1 MRIRGIRVML
11 CLGILAAW
19 AAPAHAQAIGS
30 IFGKVTDPSGAVLP
44 GVTVTVAGT
53 GLQQPLVGTTT
64 ESGAYQFPSVPLG
77 TYTVTFE
84 LASFKKAI
92 RPNVVITTGFNAE
105 VDQKLEL
112 GQMTEEVTIS
122 AASPLVDTKKTTT
135 GGTFT
140 SDVMEKIPTAR
151 DPWQVINM
159 APGVQAGLN
168 VGGSASGQQVSLATR
183 GTTANVQWNL
193 EGGAIT
199 DLSSNSSPT
208 YFNFDSLEQIQVTN
222 GGGDVSVQ
230 SSGLSIN
237 IVTKSGS
244 NVFKG
249 TAHGTFENSSMESN
263 NVSLSQFNAA
273 NIPGSANGFL
283 SGNPIKKIT
292 VIDGDYGGPIMKN
305 RLWFWG
311 SLSRQDINDGIA
323 NFFDP
328 SLGDFCKQLD
338 AAVRQKNLAGSGL
351 ITFDKLNE
359 IQGCLGNDRT
369 LIKDIDWKLNYQIN
383 SANKI
388 QWLFTSDNK
397 YRNHRGSNSTTAIES
412 TSQQTSDAPWKFPL
426 PTHQF
431 THTLIASDKLV
442 FNNQVTY
449 VGGGFFLD
457 YQDVPPLGS
466 CAQTRYNGAIDP
478 SGYPA
483 FANQGCLWNV
493 QSLNNTTTGLT
504 SQSKVASYQTVR
516 HTWEAKS
523 EGTYFKSHFV
533 GGDHSLKFGL
543 GWRKAPILSFSHYS
557 GGAQAIVECV
567 GNSSLAGCGDGT
579 YQPAGS
585 AAGVV
590 ARSAVLYRDQLRNND
605 WWTYYGYIQ
614 DGYAA
619 GRWRLNGGVRYDWQ
633 QSKYLGGCV
642 PASAIDPTALPSQCE
657 SATSS
662 DPLTGKKIQSFG
674 NWAPRVSA
682 TYDVFGNGKTSIHA
696 SYSYYYDTKI
706 TLANALAGIF
716 SQPALTWG
724 PNTSSGLCTGTSCW
738 TDLNLDGHVQLN
750 ELSGTPSSSNSRFN
764 STTGIF
770 APAGNNV
777 DPSAKIGRTREA
789 VVGGQHELITNLAV
803 GVDFIYRKYDN
814 GTTTYS
820 VGYQPGSG
828 NNLSN
833 LYTGPLTWTDPITG
847 ISAPYYVICAGC
859 TRPSG
864 LSTIAMTNPNY
875 QQYYGVD
882 FTVTKRFSNRWQA
895 SSALTW
901 QNNPQYYPTY
911 SVNFINPTGQA
922 FQNGFTNTS
931 SSNSARYLYKASGSY
946 VFPWDI
952 AAAAN
957 YNLVDGAVRL
967 MSINGPGQV
976 YGGTSG
982 NISYSTLAFQ
992 NAGTT
997 RLPATSLLDLSVNKT
1012 FKFRG
1017 GKESVRVI
1025 LDCFNVLNA
1034 NTPANNSGTGTNAYA
1049 SNNLSLQQ
1057 SLQLASILPPR
1068 IFRIGFG
1075 LNF

>member
-1 MRIRGIRVML
+1 
-11 CLGILAAW
+11 
-19 AAPAHAQAIGS
+19 
-30 IFGKVTDPSGAVLP
+30 
-44 GVTVTVAGT
+44 
-53 GLQQPLVGTTT
+53 
-64 ESGAYQFPSVPLG
+64 VPLG

-92 RPNVVITTGFNAE
+92 RPNVVITTGFNAQ

-135 GGTFT
+135 GSIIT

-249 TAHGTFENSSMESN
+249 TAHGTFENASMESN
-263 NVSLSQFNAA
+263 NVSLAQFNSA

-283 SGNPIKKIT
+283 SGNPIKKIS

-305 RLWFWG
+305 RFWFWG
-311 SLSRQDINDGIA
+311 SASRQDINDGIA

-328 SLGDFCKQLD
+328 SLGDYCKQLD
-338 AAVRQKNLAGSGL
+338 AAVRAKNLANSGL
-351 ITFDKLNE
+351 ITYDKLSE

-397 YRNHRGSNSTTAIES
+397 YRNHRGSSSTTAIES

-426 PTHQF
+426 PTHQI

-457 YQDVPPLGS
+457 YQDVPPLGTCPQS
-466 CAQTRYNGAIDP
+466 RYNGATDP
-478 SGYPA
+478 MGYPSA
-483 FANQGCLWNV
+483 QNAACLWNV
-493 QSLNNTTTGLT
+493 QSLVNSTTGLL
-504 SQSKVASYQTVR
+504 SQSKTSSYQTVR

-523 EGTYFKSHFV
+523 EGTYFKSNFA

-557 GGAQAIVECV
+557 GGAQATVECV
-567 GNSSLAGCGDGT
+567 GNSSLAGCGDGS
-579 YQPAGS
+579 YVVAGS
-585 AAGVV
+585 ASGVV
-590 ARSAVLYRDQLRNND
+590 ARQAQLIRERMANNTD
-605 WWTYYGYIQ
+605 WWTYYGYLQ
-614 DGYAA
+614 DSYAA
-619 GRWRLNGGVRYDWQ
+619 GKWRLNGGVRYDWQ
-633 QSKYLGGCV
+633 QSKYLGGCI
-642 PASAIDPTALPSQCE
+642 PANMLDPTALPAQCD
-657 SATSS
+657 SATMT
-662 DPLTGKKIQSFG
+662 DPSTGKQIQSFG
-674 NWAPRVSA
+674 NWSPRVSA
-682 TYDVFGNGKTSIHA
+682 TYDVFGNGKTSVH
-696 SYSYYYDTKI
+696 SSFSYYYDTKI
-706 TLANALAGIF
+706 TLANALSGN
-716 SQPALTWG
+716 SPLVTLTWG
-724 PNTSSGLCTGTSCW
+724 PNAANGTCTGTSCW
-738 TDLNLDGHVQLN
+738 TDLNLDGKVELN
-750 ELSGTPSSSNSRFN
+750 ELSGTPTVNTSRLN
-764 STTGIF
+764 TQTGQV
-770 APAGNNV
+770 APAGNTV

-789 VVGGQHELITNLAV
+789 IVGVQHELITNLAV
-803 GVDFIYRKYDN
+803 GIDYIYRKYDN
-814 GTTTYS
+814 GTATYS
-820 VGYQPGSG
+820 VGYQPSSG
-828 NNLSN
+828 NSLSS
-833 LYTGPLTWTDPITG
+833 LYQGPLTFTDPITG

-864 LSTIAMTNPNY
+864 LASVAVTNPNY
-875 QQYYGVD
+875 QVYNGVD

-901 QNNPQYYPTY
+901 QNNPQYYPVT
-911 SVNFINPTGQA
+911 STNCINPTGCS
-922 FQNGFTNTS
+922 FINGFGNTS

-957 YNLVDGAVRL
+957 YNLVDGAVRI

-982 NISYSTLAFQ
+982 NISYSTLTFQ
-992 NAGTT
+992 NAGNT

-1017 GKESVRVI
+1017 GKESARVI